1 MRRYVK
7 QNFLSYIHPSISVYC
22 ITLSL
27 LDSCYNRWSLVYNS
41 ETLQSR
47 SLLRTASKHSQF
59 KTKYVTE
66 GMKIRTTSS
75 TGIDSS
81 YVWAQIRFGISKSS
95 WNKFD
100 LTPKRE
106 FEVVTDTH
114 DYFVKTFD
122 IAGPFATN
130 SSSTKN
136 TSWYIKDMTDGSP
149 CIENNQYGKFTVGD
163 FSSLLSRIRKGSA
176 VNSRKTVFV
185 NASGQVMAAE
195 GYNFV
200 GMDFNRGVLRKDVYL
215 SRIVSDGHSYYLL
228 WYIDSGSKRT
238 YYVYGHASIWCT
250 DDCWVKV
257 FTADQVGKG
266 LHGSS
271 SQLAQAVLSGHQ
283 LRVYTQGVASATKAV
298 YIHGRTVSA
307 SLWDMLE
314 PIGVS
319 NFDQTGKAQR
329 KIVSS
334 DGLVQTRRYIFETD
348 TILDDLQEHQSIDWF
363 VDTREWIKVLSIT
376 RAGQILTGS
385 VSDLRQKVLKG
396 ASVRIVVEFNSG
408 VYQIVEAEYLELSP
422 DGHVA
427 ADVLYHP
434 NIEFTENNITLTPA
448 SQYHLW
454 SAIITTEGDFKV
466 YLYTYK
472 KSGGQHVDRSADV
485 HRYDWFVQD

>member
-1 MRRYVK
+1 M
-7 QNFLSYIHPSISVYC
+7 
-22 ITLSL
+22 
-27 LDSCYNRWSLVYNS
+27 
-41 ETLQSR
+41 
-47 SLLRTASKHSQF
+47 
-59 KTKYVTE
+59 TE
-66 GMKIRTTSS
+66 RMKIRTTSS
-75 TGIDSS
+75 MGYID
-81 YVWAQIRFGISKSS
+81 YIWAETVFGISKSS
-95 WNKFD
+95 WNAFD

-106 FEVVTDTH
+106 FELVKDACN
-114 DYFVKTFD
+114 YYVKTFKISGP
-122 IAGPFATN
+122 IATKSYF
-130 SSSTKN
+130 TKN
-136 TSWYIKDMTDGSP
+136 TTWYIKDMTDGSP
-149 CIENNQYGKFTVGD
+149 CIENDQNGKFTVGD
-163 FSSLLSRIRKGSA
+163 FQSLLSRIKTGSA
-176 VNSRKTVFV
+176 IDSPKTLFV
-185 NASGQVMAAE
+185 GSNGQMMAAE
-195 GYNFV
+195 GYHHITI
-200 GMDFNRGVLRKDVYL
+200 DFEAGVLRSEVYL
-215 SRIVSDGHSYYLL
+215 TRFISYGYFYGLR
-228 WYIDSGSKRT
+228 WNIDSGSKRSLDI
-238 YYVYGHASIWCT
+238 YAHASTWCT

-257 FTADQVGKG
+257 FTADEVGKG

-319 NFDQTGKAQR
+319 IFDQTGKAQR

-348 TILDDLQEHQSIDWF
+348 TILQDLQEHQSIDWF

-427 ADVLYHP
+427 ADVLYHT

-472 KSGGQHVDRSADV
+472 RSGGQHVNLSAEV
-485 HRYDWFVQD
+485 RRYVWFVQD

>member
-1 MRRYVK
+1 MTPTR
-7 QNFLSYIHPSISVYC
+7 
-22 ITLSL
+22 
-27 LDSCYNRWSLVYNS
+27 
-41 ETLQSR
+41 
-47 SLLRTASKHSQF
+47 F
-59 KTKYVTE
+59 KAKYVTE
-66 GMKIRTTSS
+66 RKKIRTTSS
-75 TGIDSS
+75 MGYKDYI
-81 YVWAQIRFGISKSS
+81 WAETIFGISKSS
-95 WNKFD
+95 WNAFD

-106 FEVVTDTH
+106 FEL
-114 DYFVKTFD
+114 VKDACNYAVSTFN
-122 IAGPFATN
+122 ISGPFVTLSYA
-130 SSSTKN
+130 TKN
-136 TSWYIKDMTDGSP
+136 TTWYIKDMTDGSP
-149 CIENNQYGKFTVGD
+149 CIENDQNGKFTVGD
-163 FSSLLSRIRKGSA
+163 FQSLLSRIKTGSA
-176 VNSRKTVFV
+176 IESISTLFV
-185 NASGQVMAAE
+185 ESDEKVMAAE
-195 GYNFV
+195 R
-200 GMDFNRGVLRKDVYL
+200 FNQISILFENGHLRSDMIITRYA
-215 SRIVSDGHSYYLL
+215 SDGSLYELYWFTDTGIKGKDIEGSYV
-228 WYIDSGSKRT
+228 ST
-238 YYVYGHASIWCT
+238 WCT

-257 FTADQVGKG
+257 FTADEVGKG

-298 YIHGRTVSA
+298 YIHGRTVYA
-307 SLWDMLE
+307 SLWDMME

-348 TILDDLQEHQSIDWF
+348 TILEDLQEHQSIDWF

-385 VSDLRQKVLKG
+385 VSDLRQKVVKG

-427 ADVLYHP
+427 ADVLYHT